1 MRVLSK
7 IADTDNKERS
17 YEQMKKKFRITLN
30 APVILGFVLICFIAT
45 LLGIITS
52 GRSTQA
58 VFMTY
63 HSSLK
68 NPMTY
73 IRFLTHI
80 FGHSGWSHFIGNVSY
95 LLLLGPMLEEKY
107 GAKELL
113 EIIGVTAVV
122 TGLINYIFFWNIGLC
137 GASGVVFAFIVL
149 ASFTGFHEGEIPLT
163 FILVVIVFMGQQVYQ
178 GIMVRDNVSQMA
190 HIVGGVVGACVG
202 YGLNKNKS

>member
-1 MRVLSK
+1 
-7 IADTDNKERS
+7 
-17 YEQMKKKFRITLN
+17 MKKKFRITLN
-30 APVILGFVLICFIAT
+30 APVILGFVLMCFIAT
-45 LLGIITS
+45 LLGMITA

-63 HSSLK
+63 HSSLR

-73 IRFLTHI
+73 IRFLTHV

-122 TGLINYIFFWNIGLC
+122 TGMINYIFFWNIGLC
-137 GASGVVFAFIVL
+137 GASGVV
-149 ASFTGFHEGEIPLT
+149 
-163 FILVVIVFMGQQVYQ
+163 
-178 GIMVRDNVSQMA
+178 
-190 HIVGGVVGACVG
+190 GACVG
-202 YGLNKNKS
+202 YGLNKKKETI